1 MDNNYEHIANG
12 NLQEEPEGV
21 NPENEQPAEI
31 PFGNDDRLA
40 EESDALSELQAQY
53 SELNDSF
60 LRLNADF
67 DNYRKRTVKE
77 KADIIRS
84 GGERVLIGIIPLID
98 DFERA
103 LETIKTSSDNMA
115 LVDGVEL
122 IYGKFIAFLNQNG
135 VKEIETQ
142 NQPFDPERF
151 EAVTTVPVED
161 RGQKGTIVDC
171 LQKGYELNDK
181 ILRFPKV
188 IVGE

>member
-53 SELNDSF
+53 SELNDNF

-161 RGQKGTIVDC
+161 PGQKGTIVDC